1 MIRLQEYKEGEIV
14 LAEGELGK
22 GFCILE
28 SGVLEVIRE
37 DRVLSEIDMAGAIFG
52 ELSELLSLKRDAVIR
67 AKTSARVR
75 HVEENLA
82 NICEK
87 NPQVAL
93 KLLRTL
99 GRRLYRMNK
108 IAVRGDSQNN
118 IFRKASGESE
128 EETASANKVTI
139 LIVDD
144 KPNII
149 KQLSEIFS
157 RSDWVVE
164 GAHDEASAL
173 SACERRGFSSILIS
187 MGLPAHTA
195 VDLRRKLKTNH
206 NVLNTPILGM
216 IVKGDEAAQK
226 KALNSGFS
234 DCITKPFD
242 PNKTEALM
250 YKVMNLDSSARYFKF
265 VDDYLYFK
273 VPDELSNFVIN
284 DIKENMDNRIRN
296 TINEGIVKLVIDVSE
311 LGEVGEEAI
320 EVVGEFAEK
329 IEDMKLPM
337 RGAIVATGEDAEMWN
352 NLDGCEEWGI
362 CEDLQSATEHLSQE
376 PKSEEEEAGE

>member
-14 LAEGELGK
+14 LADGELGK

-67 AKTSARVR
+67 AKTPARVR
-75 HVEENLA
+75 HVEESIA

-108 IAVRGDSQNN
+108 VAVRGDSQNN
-118 IFRKASGESE
+118 IFRKASGDSE
-128 EETASANKVTI
+128 EVTAAENKVTI

-149 KQLSEIFS
+149 KQLSEIFAKS
-157 RSDWVVE
+157 EWVVE